1 MHFSGGPADP
11 THRLAAGWGTQLE
24 NTSELKVEAPFR
36 LSCEG
41 SYTLVSAFPPPFFP
55 PPSPPP
61 LWALHGVSSPSP
73 LDSPL
78 RRCRQG
84 GDPSDSISTI
94 DFSPFLPSWGTATR
108 EYFPE
113 FAFSFL
119 FPPGLQALD
128 GFLWIWGTPLSFVFP
143 RRDPPWLFPAGSLQG
158 SLGVGCA
165 ILLPLW
171 RPLGG
176 ISGHSSRGSPT
187 LAPWEC
193 RIDLLCQGGQPAPP
207 PALFFGSAP
216 PSSWWYL

>member
-84 GDPSDSISTI
+84 GTLQI
-94 DFSPFLPSWGTATR
+94 A
-108 EYFPE
+108 
-113 FAFSFL
+113 
-119 FPPGLQALD
+119 FPPL
-128 GFLWIWGTPLSFVFP
+128 ISPLSFPLGVRQPGSIFPSSLSHSFSPPGFRLWMDFFGYGGLRCPLCSRGGILLGFFP
-143 RRDPPWLFPAGSLQG
+143 RVASRDPLG
-158 SLGVGCA
+158 LGVRSFCHCGAPLVEFLA
-165 ILLPLW
+165 IPREGRLRW
-171 RPLGG
+171 
-176 ISGHSSRGSPT
+176 
-187 LAPWEC
+187 
-193 RIDLLCQGGQPAPP
+193 PP
-207 PALFFGSAP
+207 GNAV
-216 PSSWWYL
+216 

>member
-1 MHFSGGPADP
+1 MLVDYDEDDVDAPWGTTRRAISEDVRVHMHFSGGPADP

-84 GDPSDSISTI
+84 GTLQIAFPPLI
-94 DFSPFLPSWGTATR
+94 SPFSFPLGVRQPGGIFPSSL
-108 EYFPE
+108 
-113 FAFSFL
+113 FSFL
-119 FPPGLQALD
+119 
-128 GFLWIWGTPLSFVFP
+128 V
-143 RRDPPWLFPAGSLQG
+143 PPWASGFGWISLDMGDSAVLCVPEAGS
-158 SLGVGCA
+158 SLA
-165 ILLPLW
+165 F
-171 RPLGG
+171 
-176 ISGHSSRGSPT
+176 SRG
-187 LAPWEC
+187 
-193 RIDLLCQGGQPAPP
+193 
-207 PALFFGSAP
+207 
-216 PSSWWYL
+216 